1 MNEVAATEHPDA
13 LVVQVCAVAV
23 DVARV
28 RHAVRTYLRERG
40 VAARAVDDMVLI
52 VSELTTNAVHASASP
67 TDPVR
72 VRVAPEDGSTLI
84 EVEDRG
90 GLAFGGAST
99 ELPDVSATR
108 GRGLPIVHHLAAA
121 IEIEQSDGATR
132 VRARY
137 R

>member
-1 MNEVAATEHPDA
+1 MNEVAATDQPDA

-28 RHAVRTYLRERG
+28 RHAARTYLTERG
-40 VAARAVDDMVLI
+40 VPARAVDDMVLI

-67 TDPVR
+67 SDPVR
-72 VRVAPEDGSTLI
+72 VRVTREGDDTLI

-90 GLAFGGAST
+90 GRPFGGAST

-108 GRGLPIVHHLAAA
+108 GRGLPIVHHLAVA
-121 IEIEQSDGATR
+121 IEIVQSAGSTC